1 MQHDAASNKAL
12 MKAIFDALAQGNGK
26 PFGEAMAEDFC
37 WTLPGSTAW
46 SRSYRGKDEVRRELL
61 KPLFAQFADTYT
73 NSAQRF
79 IAEDDWVVVQ
89 CQGKVAT
96 TSGKRYDN
104 SYCYVCRLEEGKL
117 KELIEYMD
125 TQLVADVLVYPS
137 SA

>member
-12 MKAIFDALAQGNGK
+12 MKAIFDALAQGNRT
-26 PFGEAMAEDFC
+26 PFGEAMADDFC
-37 WTLPGSTAW
+37 WTVPGTTAW
-46 SRSYRGKDEVRRELL
+46 SRTYRGIADVRRDLL

-73 NSAQRF
+73 NSAQRV

-89 CQGKVAT
+89 CRGKVTT

-104 SYCYVCRLEEGKL
+104 SYCYVCRLEDGKI

-125 TQLVADVLVYPS
+125 TQLMADVLVYPS
-137 SA
+137 SP

>member
-12 MKAIFDALAQGNGK
+12 MKAIFDALAQGNRK
-26 PFGEAMAEDFC
+26 PFGEAMADDFC
-37 WTLPGSTAW
+37 WTVPGSTAW
-46 SRSYRGKDEVRRELL
+46 SRRYQGIADVRRDLL

-125 TQLVADVLVYPS
+125 TQLMADVLVYPS
-137 SA
+137 SP